1 MRRFILASASPRRKE
16 ILENAGFTFDII
28 VSDADENITE
38 DLTPSATVEE
48 LAKRKALAV
57 WEENKDAVVFGCDT
71 VVAVDGKILGKPKDD
86 EEAFTMIKMLSGK
99 VHTVSTGVC
108 IYAEEKIAV
117 FSNTTQVEFYPLSD
131 ETIKS
136 YVASGESR
144 DKAGAYGI
152 QGFGCVLIK
161 EIKGDYFAV
170 MGLPVSESARVLAD
184 FGVYGKVSVN

>member
-16 ILENAGFTFDII
+16 ILENAGFSFEII

-38 DLTPSATVEE
+38 SLTPSETVEE

-57 WEENKDAVVFGCDT
+57 WENNKDAVVFGCDT
-71 VVAVDGKILGKPKDD
+71 VVAVDGKILGKPRDD
-86 EEAFTMIKMLSGK
+86 EEAYEMIKSLSGK

-108 IYAEEKIAV
+108 ICSEEKLSV
-117 FSNTTQVEFYPLSD
+117 FSNTTEVEFYSLSD
-131 ETIKS
+131 DTIKS
-136 YVASGESR
+136 YVATGESR

-152 QGFGCVLIK
+152 QGFGRVLIK
-161 EIKGDYFAV
+161 EIKGDYFSV

-184 FGVYGKVSVN
+184 FGIYGKIIL